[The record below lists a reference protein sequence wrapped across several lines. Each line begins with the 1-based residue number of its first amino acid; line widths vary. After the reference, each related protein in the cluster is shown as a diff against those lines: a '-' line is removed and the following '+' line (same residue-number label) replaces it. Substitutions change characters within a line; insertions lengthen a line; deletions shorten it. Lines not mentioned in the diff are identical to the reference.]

1 MKNKKKK
8 GFTLIELII
17 VIAILGILAAI
28 AIPRYNKSKIK
39 AAETAHQANIE
50 MLKSAAQLR
59 ELDSGKDGKS
69 KNFTWTKD
77 PADTKNNTDT
87 SSKTENSNDALE
99 YLDKWP
105 GAPKGLEKKGD
116 YTVEYKDGKLTIKL
130 GESTEYESK

>member
-39 AAETAHQANIE
+39 AAETAHKANIE
-50 MLKSAAQLR
+50 MLKSAAQLKALDVG
-59 ELDSGKDGKS
+59 ESSEFEWDSGTNKG
-69 KNFTWTKD
+69 
-77 PADTKNNTDT
+77 
-87 SSKTENSNDALE
+87 DALK

-105 GAPKGLEKKGD
+105 EAPKGINKDG
-116 YTVEYKDGKLTIKL
+116 EYKVHYKNGNLTINL
-130 GESTEYESK
+130 GKEQVYPEIEKND

>member
-28 AIPRYNKSKIK
+28 AIPRYNKSKEK
-39 AAETAHQANIE
+39 ATETAHKANIE

-59 ELDSGKDGKS
+59 ELDSGKDGK
-69 KNFTWTKD
+69 KEDFVWTKD
-77 PADTKNNTDT
+77 
-87 SSKTENSNDALE
+87 SQVDALE
-99 YLDKWP
+99 YLEKWP
-105 GAPKGLEKKGD
+105 DGPKGLEKKGD
-116 YTVEYKDGKLTIKL
+116 YTVEYKDGKLTIKS

>member
-1 MKNKKKK
+1 MRNKKKK

-50 MLKSAAQLR
+50 MLKSAAHLKA
-59 ELDSGKDGKS
+59 LDAGESGKFEWDNGTNK
-69 KNFTWTKD
+69 
-77 PADTKNNTDT
+77 A
-87 SSKTENSNDALE
+87 DALK

-105 GAPKGLEKKGD
+105 EVPKGINKTGD
-116 YTVEYKDGKLTIKL
+116 YKVHYDNGHMIIYIGTSPEYDS
-130 GESTEYESK
+130 EN

>member
-39 AAETAHQANIE
+39 AAETAHDANIE
-50 MLKSAAQLR
+50 MLKSAAQLKA
-59 ELDSGKDGKS
+59 LDIGESGKFDWD
-69 KNFTWTKD
+69 KNV
-77 PADTKNNTDT
+77 NNE
-87 SSKTENSNDALE
+87 KNDALD

-105 GAPKGLEKKGD
+105 EGPKGLKDSGD
-116 YTVEYKDGKLTIKL
+116 YEVHYNNGDLVINFAGKQAYPKPSI
-130 GESTEYESK
+130 

>member
-28 AIPRYNKSKIK
+28 AIPRYNKSKEK
-39 AAETAHQANIE
+39 AAETAHKANIE

-59 ELDSGKDGKS
+59 ELDSDGVSKD
-69 KNFTWTKD
+69 KNFTWTK
-77 PADTKNNTDT
+77 NTTDD
-87 SSKTENSNDALE
+87 KNDALE

-105 GAPKGLEKKGD
+105 VAPNGIKDPGD
-116 YTVEYKDGKLTIKL
+116 YEVDYKDGNLVIKFA
-130 GESTEYESK
+130 GKEVYPKTE

>member
-50 MLKSAAQLR
+50 MLKSAAQLKALDVG
-59 ELDSGKDGKS
+59 ESSEFEWDSG
-69 KNFTWTKD
+69 T
-77 PADTKNNTDT
+77 NTG
-87 SSKTENSNDALE
+87 DALK

-105 GAPKGLEKKGD
+105 EAPKGINRNGE
-116 YTVEYKDGKLTIKL
+116 EYKVHYDKGHLIIYL
-130 GESTEYESK
+130 GTKPEYDSEK